1 MRVCVC
7 FPFFNFVKGK
17 QIKWETGT
25 GGGLN
30 AGEETQIAGGGWGGG
45 LMETEGDGWSGWK
58 EGKKDLQPPCEFR
71 LPGLVFSQNLFS
83 FHPPHPLLL
92 LHHHTPP
99 PPFPAFSG
107 CMSGAAISQ
116 IATAWD
122 FQGGRKRKM
131 KIK

>member
-45 LMETEGDGWSGWK
+45 LNGDGGRWM
-58 EGKKDLQPPCEFR
+58 ERLERGKKR
-71 LPGLVFSQNLFS
+71 S
-83 FHPPHPLLL
+83 
-92 LHHHTPP
+92 T
-99 PPFPAFSG
+99 
-107 CMSGAAISQ
+107 AAV
-116 IATAWD
+116 
-122 FQGGRKRKM
+122 
-131 KIK
+131 